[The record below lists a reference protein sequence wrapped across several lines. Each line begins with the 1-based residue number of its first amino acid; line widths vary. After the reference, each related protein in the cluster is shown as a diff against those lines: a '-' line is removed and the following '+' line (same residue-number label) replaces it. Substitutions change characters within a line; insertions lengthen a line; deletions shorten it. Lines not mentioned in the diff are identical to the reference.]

1 MMENRI
7 TIASKEYPLM
17 LTVHGLDELMERMGR
32 DLEISDLPNYI
43 RGMDSDGKPNAKEA
57 WARVIA
63 VLRIML
69 QSAEDYL
76 RMEAKL
82 LGREYAEQ
90 TIPSADELAVLLS
103 PGALTEMQIL
113 IMQTASASLQTTVRQ
128 EEKNGMSGETA

>member
-1 MMENRI
+1 MIMGI
-7 TIASKEYPLM
+7 TIANKEYPLM

-32 DLEISDLPNYI
+32 DLEISDLPDYI
-43 RGMDSDGKPNAKEA
+43 RGMDPDGKPNAKEA
-57 WARVIA
+57 WGRVIA

-82 LGREYAEQ
+82 LGREYTAQ
-90 TIPSADELAVLLS
+90 MIPSADDLAVLLS

-113 IMQTASASLQTTVRQ
+113 IMQTASASLQSTVRPA
-128 EEKNGMSGETA
+128 EKNGMSGETA